1 MRNRYLCIAS
11 SLLVAATLVA
21 PAVFAQAL
29 AQAYPTKPIRLI
41 VPFPPAGTA
50 DVLAR
55 IIGQKM
61 GESLGQQIVVDLRP
75 GASGSLGALLTAK
88 APPDGY
94 TAMLTSLSPLVINVH
109 MFSGKPQY
117 DPQKDLAP
125 ISLITKVPSVIT
137 VHNTSALRSMKD
149 VVAAAKAN
157 PGKLTYGSSGAGGV
171 NHLITELFRSA
182 AGIEL
187 IHVPYKGAGP
197 AMIALLSKEIDI
209 SVASPV
215 AIMSQV
221 RAGQV
226 RALAVSGAARSPTLP
241 DVPTIAETAVPGF
254 DSTAWYA
261 MLAPAGTPR
270 AYIDKL
276 QGAVVVAMRTPL
288 IIERLNA
295 EGAAPEPTTPEALRK
310 LIEVDSQRWAKA
322 VKISGAKLD

>member
-1 MRNRYLCIAS
+1 MLRNLVTG
-11 SLLVAATLVA
+11 LLMMAAFSTQ
-21 PAVFAQAL
+21 AQG
-29 AQAYPTKPIRLI
+29 YPTKPIRLI

-55 IIGQKM
+55 IIGQRM

-75 GASGSLGALLTAK
+75 GASGSLGAALTAK
-88 APPDGY
+88 AAPDGY

-109 MFSGKPQY
+109 MFSGKAQY

-125 ISLITKVPSVIT
+125 ISLVTKVPSVIT
-137 VHNTSALRSMKD
+137 VHSTSALRSVKD
-149 VVAAAKAN
+149 LIAAAKAS
-157 PGKLTYGSSGAGGV
+157 PGKLTYGSSGSGGV

-187 IHVPYKGAGP
+187 THVPYKGAGP

-226 RALAVSGAARSPTLP
+226 RALAVSGAVRSPALA
-241 DVPTIAETAVPGF
+241 DVPTIAEAAIPGF

-261 MLAPAGTPR
+261 MLAPAGAPR

-276 QGAVVVAMRTPL
+276 NGALVQAMRSPL
-288 IIERLNA
+288 IVERLNA
-295 EGAAPEPTTPEALRK
+295 EGAAPEPTTPEGLRQ
-310 LIEVDSQRWAKA
+310 LIQVDSQRWAKA
-322 VKISGAKLD
+322 VKLSGAKLE

>member
-1 MRNRYLCIAS
+1 
-11 SLLVAATLVA
+11 
-21 PAVFAQAL
+21 
-29 AQAYPTKPIRLI
+29 
-41 VPFPPAGTA
+41 
-50 DVLAR
+50 
-55 IIGQKM
+55 
-61 GESLGQQIVVDLRP
+61 
-75 GASGSLGALLTAK
+75 
-88 APPDGY
+88 
-94 TAMLTSLSPLVINVH
+94 MLTSLSPLVINVH